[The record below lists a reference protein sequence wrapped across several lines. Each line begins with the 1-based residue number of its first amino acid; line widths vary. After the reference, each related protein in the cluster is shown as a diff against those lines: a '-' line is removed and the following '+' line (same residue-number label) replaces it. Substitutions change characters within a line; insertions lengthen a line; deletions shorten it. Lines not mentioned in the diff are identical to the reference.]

1 VQQIRD
7 FLDFNGR
14 LIATSCRPSPRD
26 CRRDELK
33 PQANRL
39 LSQGPFPAL
48 KIDLASWQVRLERLQ
63 SEPLAPVE
71 GEEAHLRYLNLMYGG
86 RLRARTPVP
95 VIGNAGSSPA
105 RRTNRNGQDRAVVL
119 QFE

>member
-7 FLDFNGR
+7 FLDLNGR

-105 RRTNRNGQDRAVVL
+105 RRTKSKRSRQSGSASV
-119 QFE
+119 

>member
-33 PQANRL
+33 PQAIRL
-39 LSQGPFPAL
+39 LGQGPFPVL
-48 KIDLASWQVRLERLQ
+48 KIDLASGQVRLERLQ
-63 SEPLAPVE
+63 SEPPVPVE

-86 RLRARTPVP
+86 RLNVGRSALCREMQAHTLPAGP
-95 VIGNAGSSPA
+95 IGV
-105 RRTNRNGQDRAVVL
+105 GQTER
-119 QFE
+119 